1 MRGDRFAISPA
12 LSMQGAGSPLP
23 SCENPG
29 TASEIVVVPARE
41 RLGKLDLPF
50 ILAIKKGAPLCLY
63 GDIYCAAWYGN
74 GVIVRILLATREYV
88 VFNAEFE
95 NAGYHHAPFQVTF
108 VAHAKL
114 FHLPPFRRGQ
124 QLMDQFVHKLLRFFH
139 YLIFSAYLI
148 TSYLGASLISLPN
161 LHISYDVAS
170 CPHHPA
176 YTHSA

>member
-41 RLGKLDLPF
+41 REIGPAIYPGNKERGTIVPLRAIYTALPGTAMVLLSVF
-50 ILAIKKGAPLCLY
+50 FLPP
-63 GDIYCAAWYGN
+63 GN
-74 GVIVRILLATREYV
+74 MSSLTP
-88 VFNAEFE
+88 EFE

-114 FHLPPFRRGQ
+114 FRLPPFR
-124 QLMDQFVHKLLRFFH
+124 DEVSSSW
-139 YLIFSAYLI
+139 IS
-148 TSYLGASLISLPN
+148 SYTNCGHSISLGWKW
-161 LHISYDVAS
+161 
-170 CPHHPA
+170 
-176 YTHSA
+176 

>member
-124 QLMDQFVHKLLRFFH
+124 QLMDQFVHKLWPRRKPRLEMVRMDIEEAIQHDLNRYIPYFKALL
-139 YLIFSAYLI
+139 YGQLTTLA
-148 TSYLGASLISLPN
+148 
-161 LHISYDVAS
+161 
-170 CPHHPA
+170 
-176 YTHSA
+176 